1 MESSILEMLG
11 FDPAYIFIAL
21 IVIIIIL
28 FIRTIMTNSK
38 LKSLTNKYETFM
50 RGKDAESL
58 EETIF
63 DKFDQIDNLT
73 NSDIQKSEAIK
84 EIFENLNITY
94 QKTGIVKYNAFK
106 EMGGNL
112 SFSLAILNK
121 ANDGFILNSMHSR
134 EGCYT
139 YLKEVVKGESF
150 VVLAE
155 EEKEA
160 LEKAI
165 NADNYME

>member
-28 FIRTIMTNSK
+28 FIKIILTNRK
-38 LKSLTNKYETFM
+38 LKLLTKKYETFM
-50 RGKDAESL
+50 RGKDAETL

-63 DKFDQIDNLT
+63 DKFDQIDALID
-73 NSDIQKSEAIK
+73 SDNEKLEAIQKL
-84 EIFENLNITY
+84 FENLTVTY

-112 SFSLAILNK
+112 SFSLALLDK
-121 ANDGFILNSMHSR
+121 ENDGFILNSMHSR

-139 YLKEVVKGESF
+139 YLKEIVKGESF
-150 VVLAE
+150 VALAE

-165 NADNYME
+165 NVDNYME

>member
-28 FIRTIMTNSK
+28 FIKTILTNRK
-38 LKSLTNKYETFM
+38 LKLLTKKYETFM
-50 RGKDAESL
+50 RGKDAETL

-63 DKFDQIDNLT
+63 DKFDQIDALID
-73 NSDIQKSEAIK
+73 SDNEKLEAIQKL
-84 EIFENLNITY
+84 FENLTVTY

-112 SFSLAILNK
+112 SFSLALLDK
-121 ANDGFILNSMHSR
+121 ENDGFILNSMHSR

-139 YLKEVVKGESF
+139 YLKEIVKGESF
-150 VVLAE
+150 VALAE

-165 NADNYME
+165 NVDNYME